1 MFQTPDKNSYKVTF
15 SVVLYFS
22 EKEVAF
28 NLVVVCLFVH
38 MKHCLNNFLLQG
50 RNTGELLAQRTFCV
64 LMNLLQLHPPT
75 TIVAM
80 SMYHESFVHNKS
92 NENSDGQEWNFIESI
107 IR

>member
-38 MKHCLNNFLLQG
+38 MKHCLNNFLL
-50 RNTGELLAQRTFCV
+50 
-64 LMNLLQLHPPT
+64 
-75 TIVAM
+75 
-80 SMYHESFVHNKS
+80 
-92 NENSDGQEWNFIESI
+92 
-107 IR
+107 